1 MVASHSRRHEIER
14 VSVVSVRPERK
25 IEVTNQ
31 YQVLRA
37 EIDLGLSQLQQ
48 AAAPVEDAIEQVGWT
63 GVALSLSSSN
73 GKVDDCARWDKQ
85 SDFNPDA
92 ASSH

>member
-14 VSVVSVRPERK
+14 VSVVSIRPERK

-31 YQVLRA
+31 CQVLRA
-37 EIDLGLSQLQQ
+37 EIDLGLSKLQQ
-48 AAAPVEDAIEQVGWT
+48 AAAPVEDAIEQVVRT

-73 GKVDDCARWDKQ
+73 GKVR
-85 SDFNPDA
+85 
-92 ASSH
+92 